1 MCAMGYGNASS
12 TRARRARGSIGSA
25 SLGGGVVAITGTPS
39 RDYTGGR
46 RDARGPAGR
55 RYNGRQSLVP
65 SGHREGRGGSRGRHM
80 PTSIGRED
88 VQRLVAEDAAL
99 VEALPK
105 ESYEKQHLPGAINLP
120 LRAIDRSVT
129 AALDPG
135 RRVVVYCW
143 DSA

>member
-1 MCAMGYGNASS
+1 M
-12 TRARRARGSIGSA
+12 
-25 SLGGGVVAITGTPS
+25 
-39 RDYTGGR
+39 
-46 RDARGPAGR
+46 PA
-55 RYNGRQSLVP
+55 
-65 SGHREGRGGSRGRHM
+65 
-80 PTSIGRED
+80 SIGRED
-88 VQRLVAEDAAL
+88 VQRLVAEGAAL
-99 VEALPK
+99 VETLPK